1 MPRITLLARSA
12 RRFAS
17 FALIAVPFALPAA
30 LAAQTG
36 EALIRKVGAST
47 PVPNPSFVGD
57 KTVDYKVA
65 WDVTAA
71 PDKPDAMPAGLARPA
86 NFLMMAEENGL
97 DRKRVHLAIILHG
110 GATSAVLTNEAYKA
124 AKGVDNPSIALIKA
138 MTDAGVQVIVCGQ
151 SLANNKIARDQV
163 LPFVKVA
170 TSATFARAT
179 LHAQGYATFEP

>member
-1 MPRITLLARSA
+1 MPRIAPPAQTA
-12 RRFAS
+12 RRIVT
-17 FALIAVPFALPAA
+17 FALIAAAFSLPTS

-36 EALIRKVGAST
+36 EALIRKLGAST
-47 PVPNPSFVGD
+47 PIPHPSFVAD
-57 KTVDYKVA
+57 KTVEYKVA

-86 NFLMMAEENGL
+86 NFLMMADENGL
-97 DRKRVHLAIILHG
+97 DRKRVHLAVILHG
-110 GATSAVLTNEAYKA
+110 GATSAVMTNEAYKA
-124 AKGVDNPSIALIKA
+124 LKGVDNPNIALIKA

-151 SLANNKIARDQV
+151 SLANNKIAREQV

>member
-1 MPRITLLARSA
+1 M
-12 RRFAS
+12 RRFAT
-17 FALIAVPFALPAA
+17 FALIAAAFALPVP

-36 EALIRKVGAST
+36 EALIKKVGAST
-47 PVPNPSFVGD
+47 PIPNPSFVAD

-71 PDKPDAMPAGLARPA
+71 PERPDAMPAGLARPA
-86 NFLMMAEENGL
+86 NFLMMADENGV

-110 GATSAVLTNEAYKA
+110 GAISAVMTNEAYKA
-124 AKGVDNPSIALIKA
+124 AKGADNPNIALLKA
-138 MTDAGVQVIVCGQ
+138 MTDAGVQVIACGQ
-151 SLANNKIARDQV
+151 SLVNNKIPRDHV

>member
-1 MPRITLLARSA
+1 MRRIVTLVLVIATLSPV
-12 RRFAS
+12 
-17 FALIAVPFALPAA
+17 ALTAQSGDALMKKA
-30 LAAQTG
+30 
-36 EALIRKVGAST
+36 GAFT
-47 PVPNPSFVGD
+47 PVPNPSFTAD
-57 KTVDYKVA
+57 KTVDYKVL

-71 PDKPDAMPAGLARPA
+71 PDKPDAVPAGLARPA
-86 NFLMMAEENGL
+86 NFLLIADDNGV
-97 DRKRVHLAIILHG
+97 DRKRVHLAVILHG
-110 GATSAVLTNEAYKA
+110 GATSAVMTNDAYKT

-151 SLANNKIARDQV
+151 ALAGAKIARDQV

>member
-1 MPRITLLARSA
+1 MRRFIALALLA
-12 RRFAS
+12 
-17 FALIAVPFALPAA
+17 AVVAPST

-36 EALIRKVGAST
+36 DALLKKLGTFT
-47 PVPNPSFVGD
+47 PVPNPSFTAD
-57 KTVDYKVA
+57 KTVDYKVV

-71 PDKPDAMPAGLARPA
+71 PEKPDAIPAGLARPA
-86 NFLMMAEENGL
+86 NFLAMADANGV
-97 DRKRVHLAIILHG
+97 DRKKVHLAVILHG
-110 GATSAVLTNEAYKA
+110 GATYSVMTNEAYKA
-124 AKGVDNPSIALIKA
+124 AKGADNASIELIKA

-151 SLANNKIARDQV
+151 ALAGAKIARDQV